1 MFQKKN
7 DNYIG
12 GTTYM
17 KKYFWKF
24 SLVLVLMLAIL
35 AGCGSTEESNEGN
48 NNEQTEEQTAAFP
61 VTITDDAGNEVT
73 IEEQPDSI
81 VSLLPSV
88 TETLFALGLDEE
100 IVGVSDYDNYPAE
113 TADIQKVGSMDLNL
127 EAILA
132 LQPDVAFLQDYHVAN
147 ASDGIKQLQEAGT
160 EVVIVEIGSTFD
172 SVYKSIE
179 MIGQATG
186 KLTEAEQIVTNMK
199 DKVNELQEEAEG
211 ITETKSVWVEISP
224 QPNIFTAG
232 NGTYINEM
240 LEMIGAVNVAGDLEG
255 WPKVSEEE
263 AVNMNPDVILTT
275 YGYYVEDAS
284 EQILARDGWQEVTA
298 VKNGNVYDVDSDM
311 VTRAGPRLVEGM
323 EEIAKA
329 VYPDVF
335 Q

>member
-1 MFQKKN
+1 MK
-7 DNYIG
+7 NYIG
-12 GTTYM
+12 GTYM

-24 SLVLVLMLAIL
+24 SLVLVLMLGIL
-35 AGCGSTEESNEGN
+35 VGCGSTEESSESNV
-48 NNEQTEEQTAAFP
+48 NNEQTEEQTGAFP

-81 VSLLPSV
+81 VSLLPSA

-100 IVGVSDYDNYPAE
+100 IVGVSDYDNYPAKA
-113 TADIQKVGSMDLNL
+113 ADKEKVGSMDLNL

-147 ASDGIKQLQEAGT
+147 ASDGIKQLQAAGI

-179 MIGQATG
+179 MIGKATG
-186 KLTEAEQIVTNMK
+186 KSTEADQIVTGMK
-199 DKVNELQEEAEG
+199 DKVKELQEKAEG

-224 QPNIFTAG
+224 QPDIYTAG

-240 LEMIGAVNVAGDLEG
+240 LEIIGAVNVAGDLEG

-298 VKNGNVYDVDSDM
+298 VKNEEVYDIHSDM
-311 VTRAGPRLVEGM
+311 VTRSGPRLVEGM

>member
-1 MFQKKN
+1 MN
-7 DNYIG
+7 NYVG
-12 GTTYM
+12 GTYM
-17 KKYFWKF
+17 KKYFWTF
-24 SLVLVLMLAIL
+24 SLALVLMLGIL
-35 AGCGSTEESNEGN
+35 VGCGSTEESSESNK
-48 NNEQTEEQTAAFP
+48 NNEQTKEQTAAFP

-88 TETLFALGLDEE
+88 TETLFALGLDDE

-113 TADIQKVGSMDLNL
+113 TADKEKVGSMDLNM

-132 LQPDVAFLQDYHVAN
+132 LEPDVAFLQDYHVTN
-147 ASDGIKQLQEAGT
+147 ASDGIKQLQEAGI

-179 MIGQATG
+179 MIGKATG
-186 KLTEAEQIVTNMK
+186 KSTEADQIVTDMK
-199 DKVNELQEEAEG
+199 GTVKGLQEKAEG

-224 QPNIFTAG
+224 QPDIYTAG

-240 LEMIGAVNVAGDLEG
+240 LEMIGVVNVAGDLEG

-298 VKNGNVYDVDSDM
+298 VKNEEVYDIHSDM
-311 VTRAGPRLVEGM
+311 VTRSGPRLVEGM

>member
-1 MFQKKN
+1 
-7 DNYIG
+7 
-12 GTTYM
+12 M

-24 SLVLVLMLAIL
+24 SLVLVLMLGIL
-35 AGCGSTEESNEGN
+35 VGCGSTEESSESNV
-48 NNEQTEEQTAAFP
+48 NNEQTEEQTGAFP

-81 VSLLPSV
+81 VSLLPSA

-100 IVGVSDYDNYPAE
+100 IVGVSDYDNYPAKA
-113 TADIQKVGSMDLNL
+113 ADKEKVGSMDLNL

-147 ASDGIKQLQEAGT
+147 ASDGIKQLQAAGI

-179 MIGQATG
+179 MIGKATG
-186 KLTEAEQIVTNMK
+186 KSTEADQIVTGMK
-199 DKVNELQEEAEG
+199 DKVKELQEKAEG

-224 QPNIFTAG
+224 QPDIYTAG

-240 LEMIGAVNVAGDLEG
+240 LEIIGAVNVAGDLEG

-298 VKNGNVYDVDSDM
+298 VKNEEVYDIHSDM
-311 VTRAGPRLVEGM
+311 VTRSGPRLVEGM